1 MTSYNII
8 LSTVYDTKKQKDQLW
23 LLMAS
28 SGSVKGLFKHQIL
41 KESKLAQL
49 DKMLYSGLQQCVLK
63 ETL

>member
-28 SGSVKGLFKHQIL
+28 SGSVKGLFKHQLL
-41 KESKLAQL
+41 KEPKLAQL
-49 DKMLYSGLQQCVLK
+49 DKMYSGLQQCVVK